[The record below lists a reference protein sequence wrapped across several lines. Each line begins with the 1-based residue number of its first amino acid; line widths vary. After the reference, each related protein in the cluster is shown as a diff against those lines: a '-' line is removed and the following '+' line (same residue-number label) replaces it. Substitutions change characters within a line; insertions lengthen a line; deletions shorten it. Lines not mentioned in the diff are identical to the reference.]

1 MILPKI
7 NTSLF
12 DQLRFILVE
21 TSHPGNI
28 GAVARAIKTMGFG
41 ELTLIN
47 PRFADALSHP
57 EAIAFAS
64 GAQDILQQA
73 RIVGSFAEAV
83 ADCRY
88 AAAVTARLREYS
100 PPVLSPRAVAAQ
112 LHNLAQQAATVTVDT
127 AGGVDTGL
135 SLHAAQGAA
144 DGAEERMEGEG
155 GAGPASPKLALV
167 FGNERYGL
175 PNEIVEK
182 CNALIS
188 IPANPDYSSLNLAQA
203 VQVLA
208 YECRVAALG
217 DAVALD
223 IGFQGQIAGAS
234 QIDAM
239 FEHLQQA
246 LVEIEFL
253 DANNP
258 KKLMPRLKR
267 LFGRT
272 QLEVEE
278 VNILRGIAR
287 QILQPR
293 KRLKRE

>member
-7 NTSLF
+7 NTSVF
-12 DQLRFILVE
+12 DRLRFILVE

-28 GAVARAIKTMGFG
+28 GACARAIKTMGFG
-41 ELTLIN
+41 EMILIN
-47 PRFADALSHP
+47 PRFADATTNP

-64 GAQDILQQA
+64 GAQDILQRA

-83 ADCRY
+83 EDCGF

-100 PPVLSPRAVAAQ
+100 PPVLSPRGFATELCRLAA
-112 LHNLAQQAATVTVDT
+112 LPDGLAPGSDPAT
-127 AGGVDTGL
+127 
-135 SLHAAQGAA
+135 QG
-144 DGAEERMEGEG
+144 M
-155 GAGPASPKLALV
+155 ALV

-182 CNALIS
+182 CHALIS

-217 DAVALD
+217 DVVASD
-223 IGFQGQIAGAS
+223 IGFQGQPAS
-234 QIDAM
+234 ATQIEAM

-246 LVEIEFL
+246 LVDIGFL
-253 DANNP
+253 DADNP

-267 LFGRT
+267 LFSRA

-293 KRLKRE
+293 NRFKR

>member
-12 DQLRFILVE
+12 DRLRFILVE

-28 GAVARAIKTMGFG
+28 GACARAIKTMGFG
-41 ELTLIN
+41 ELVLVN
-47 PRFADALSHP
+47 PRFADAVSDP

-64 GAQDILQQA
+64 GAQDILQRA
-73 RIVGSFAEAV
+73 KIVGSFSEAV
-83 ADCRY
+83 AGCAF

-100 PPVLSPRAVAAQ
+100 PPVLSSRAVANE
-112 LHNLAQQAATVTVDT
+112 LCRLAA
-127 AGGVDTGL
+127 
-135 SLHAAQGAA
+135 
-144 DGAEERMEGEG
+144 MP
-155 GAGPASPKLALV
+155 PAPQEAVPGLALV

-182 CNALIS
+182 CHALVS
-188 IPANPDYSSLNLAQA
+188 IPANPAYSSLNLAQA

-208 YECRVAALG
+208 YECRVAAEG
-217 DAVALD
+217 DALTCE
-223 IGFQGQIAGAS
+223 IGFQGQRAS
-234 QIDAM
+234 ADQIEGM

-246 LVEIEFL
+246 LVAIDFL
-253 DANNP
+253 DADNP

-267 LFGRT
+267 LFARAG
-272 QLEVEE
+272 LEVEE

-287 QILQPR
+287 QMLQMR
-293 KRLKRE
+293 KDRKS